1 MQNQPSKSEQSRTC
15 PCDAQ
20 MVAVL
25 TIGVIA
31 GILIGF
37 VLGWLWVKHWQ
48 AWTGV
53 RLVEL
58 LTALGTCGAVIVAV
72 GLHRESVTRSKK
84 EQQRRAR
91 LYAVETRVSLQYFHN
106 LARELKTLN
115 FKMVSSP
122 PTQEDL
128 RAIEY
133 FAGEIIGFDQV
144 RNMDIARFDCLS
156 KRIPTNLAI
165 GISQLVQGAMAAQAN
180 LRVFALTPEN
190 LRILQNPVLG
200 AHLWLQGGFDIFG
213 SAIEALK
220 PEIDICMAE
229 RT

>member
-1 MQNQPSKSEQSRTC
+1 MQNQPSKSERPHIC
-15 PCDAQ
+15 PCDTQ
-20 MVAVL
+20 MVVAL

-31 GILIGF
+31 GSLIGF
-37 VLGWLWVKHWQ
+37 VLGWLWVNHWR

-53 RLVEL
+53 RLLEI

-72 GLHRESVTRSKK
+72 GLHRESVNRSKR

-122 PTQEDL
+122 PTQEHL
-128 RAIEY
+128 RSIEY
-133 FAGEIIGFDQV
+133 FAGEVIGFDQV
-144 RNMDIARFDCLS
+144 RSMDIARFDCLS
-156 KRIPTNLAI
+156 KKIPTNLAI
-165 GISQLVQGAMAAQAN
+165 GISQLVQGALAARAN
-180 LRVFALTPEN
+180 LKLIDVTSGNVSALQAP
-190 LRILQNPVLG
+190 ILG
-200 AHLWLQGGFDIFG
+200 AHAWLQGGFDILG

-220 PEIDICMAE
+220 PEIDMCMAE

>member
-1 MQNQPSKSEQSRTC
+1 MQNQPRKSEQPRIC
-15 PCDAQ
+15 PCDTQ
-20 MVAVL
+20 MVVAL
-25 TIGVIA
+25 TIGVGA
-31 GILIGF
+31 GSLIGF
-37 VLGWLWVKHWQ
+37 VLGWLWVNHWQ
-48 AWTGV
+48 DWTGV
-53 RLVEL
+53 RLLEL

-72 GLHRESVTRSKK
+72 GLHRESVSRSKK

-156 KRIPTNLAI
+156 KRISTNLAI
-165 GISQLVQGAMAAQAN
+165 GIGQLVQGALAAQAN
-180 LRVFALTPEN
+180 LKLIPLMTDN
-190 LRILQNPVLG
+190 LGSLQHSILG
-200 AHLWLQGGFDIFG
+200 GHAWLQGGFDILG
-213 SAIEALK
+213 SAIQALK

-229 RT
+229 RA